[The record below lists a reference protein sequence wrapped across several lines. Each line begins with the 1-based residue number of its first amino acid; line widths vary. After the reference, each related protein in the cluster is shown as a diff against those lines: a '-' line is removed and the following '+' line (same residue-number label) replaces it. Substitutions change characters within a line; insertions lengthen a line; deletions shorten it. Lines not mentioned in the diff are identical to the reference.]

1 MVSQRRREIG
11 LRMALGATRG
21 NIVGWVMGGG
31 LRLVGLG
38 LLLGLGA
45 AIGMSRLLRS
55 MLVGVDASD
64 PTVYAVV
71 TVALFV
77 VSAVACFVPANRA
90 ARIDPMDALR
100 EE

>member
-1 MVSQRRREIG
+1 
-11 LRMALGATRG
+11 MALGATRG

-31 LRLVGLG
+31 LRLVVLG